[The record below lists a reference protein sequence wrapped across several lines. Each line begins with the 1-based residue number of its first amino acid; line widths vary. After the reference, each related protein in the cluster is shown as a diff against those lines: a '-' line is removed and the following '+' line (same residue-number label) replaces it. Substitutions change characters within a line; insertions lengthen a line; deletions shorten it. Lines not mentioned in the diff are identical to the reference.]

1 MGCVAGVDCEAWTWT
16 TADGLRLQVTAW
28 RPQGRPRAQ
37 IVLLHGLGS
46 HGQRLA
52 PLAEALCAAGY
63 AVAGC
68 DLRGFGRS
76 EGQRGHTP
84 SLQVWF
90 DDIAGFLAQLRR
102 RDPALPMVLYG
113 HSMGAVLAL
122 AFTVARRP
130 DLVGVIAA
138 SPALRSR
145 VAEQRFKLLLVRV
158 LGRLWPTLAL
168 NSGLDRSQLS
178 RDPSVQA
185 SVEADPLCH
194 GTVTTGWGLA
204 MLQAIALAQQSACRF
219 PVPLLLLHGT
229 QDAIAY
235 PSGSEAFAATAPADL
250 VTLKLWQ
257 GLGHELHTDP
267 ECEAVFRCLIAWL
280 DQRLQRAAAAERC
293 LPEMP
298 RLLRSAG
305 PCPRP

>member
-1 MGCVAGVDCEAWTWT
+1 MNTERWTWT

-28 RPQGRPRAQ
+28 QPQDPPKAV
-37 IVLLHGLGS
+37 IALLHGLGS
-46 HGQRLA
+46 HVGRLA
-52 PLAEALCAAGY
+52 PVAEALCTAGY

-76 EGQRGHTP
+76 EGQRGHIP

-102 RDPALPMVLYG
+102 RDPALPQLLYG

-130 DLVGVIAA
+130 DLVGVVAA

-145 VAEQRFKLLLVRV
+145 VAEQRLKLWLVRG

-168 NSGLDRSQLS
+168 DSGLDRSQLS

-204 MLQAIALAQQSACRF
+204 MLQAIDLAQQSASRF
-219 PVPLLLLHGT
+219 PVPLLLLHGSA
-229 QDAIAY
+229 DAIAY
-235 PSGSEAFAATAPADL
+235 PSGSAAFAASAPPEV
-250 VTLKLWQ
+250 VTFQLWQ
-257 GLGHELHTDP
+257 GLGHELHSDP
-267 ECEAVFRCLIAWL
+267 DREAVFELLVAWL
-280 DQRLQRAAAAERC
+280 DQRISGR
-293 LPEMP
+293 
-298 RLLRSAG
+298 
-305 PCPRP
+305 